1 MPFYE
6 VNDLDEAKPFSFQE
20 VFQPEINDRVN
31 TLSKAPWIRPRLGIG
46 IPLSSLNPIMS
57 DQDVTTL
64 RRSCEIVEK
73 LRNAIT
79 NKKATSKIQISWS
92 ESIEAT
98 CLQFF
103 SPMNIERYLTLFWFA
118 WHPNCPFIH
127 RPSFKSTTSHLNLV
141 IAMTIIGACISPVE
155 SDRAMANVWFD
166 VIEEMV
172 FNDQVFSPIQ
182 SVELNEEFRMS
193 SFWNCLSTLQAG
205 YCVCLYQ
212 TWEGSKEN
220 KRRVRRDRYTAIIWV
235 NFDQIIYC

>member
-6 VNDLDEAKPFSFQE
+6 VNELAEAKPLSLQE

-31 TLSKAPWIRPRLGIG
+31 TLSKAPWTRPRLGIG
-46 IPLSSLNPIMS
+46 IPLPSLNLIMS
-57 DQDVTTL
+57 DQDITTL

-73 LRNAIT
+73 LRNAII
-79 NKKATSKIQISWS
+79 NKKATSNIQISWS
-92 ESIEAT
+92 ESTEAT

-127 RPSFKSTTSHLNLV
+127 RPSFNSTTSHLNLV

-155 SDRAMANVWFD
+155 SDRTMANVWFD

-182 SVELNEEFRMS
+182 SVGINEEFRTS
-193 SFWNCLSTLQAG
+193 FFWNCLSTLQAG

-220 KRRVRRDRYTAIIWV
+220 KRRVRRDRYEAIIWV
-235 NFDQIIYC
+235 NVDQIIYC